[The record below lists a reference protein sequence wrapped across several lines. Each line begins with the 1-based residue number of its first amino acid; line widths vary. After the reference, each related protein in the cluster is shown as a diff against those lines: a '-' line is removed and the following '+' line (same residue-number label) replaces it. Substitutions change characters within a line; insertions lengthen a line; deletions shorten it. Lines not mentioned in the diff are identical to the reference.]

1 MLDGITPHVFVL
13 AKLLSDSELLS
24 DSGDLPYL
32 RFVVAIFYSVVAVQS
47 RRVIDLFWFWRSAL
61 ICPGLT
67 SLLVLCLH
75 LL

>member
-32 RFVVAIFYSVVAVQS
+32 LFVVAIFYSVVVVRS
-47 RRVIDLFWFWRSAL
+47 CRVIDRATERSTERQIDSVVA
-61 ICPGLT
+61 
-67 SLLVLCLH
+67 
-75 LL
+75 